1 MESFF
6 VWLRSIREKL
16 FFSFGFFGRVH
27 GSGGLQHAS
36 PGCFW
41 QVLHLVL
48 LESNKKMMKFIAPL
62 ILSLSFSLAH
72 AELKVDV
79 SGIGTTQIPIAI
91 STFRGQDNAPQ
102 KLSTIVSADLERS
115 GQFKPIDPG
124 IPLDENS
131 RPDFNAIRSQNVD
144 SLLTGS
150 VTKLSDGRFDVRYR
164 LWDVIKG
171 QDLGGQSFVIV
182 ARDLR
187 LVSHRIADQI
197 YEKLTGDK
205 GVFSTRVAYVT
216 KQGNKHYL
224 WVADS
229 DGENAQAALT
239 SPEPIISPRW
249 APNGTDLAYV
259 SFESRKPVVYVH
271 DVASGKRRIVAN
283 FKGSNSAP
291 AWSPDGKTLALTLS
305 RDGGSQIFTMDAKGG
320 EPKRISQSSGI
331 DTEPV
336 FTADGSA
343 IYFVSDRGGSPQIY
357 RTPANGG
364 PVQRVTF
371 SGNYNISP
379 ALSPDGR
386 WLAYISRMG
395 GQYKLHLLDLS
406 TDKVYPLTDSTVD
419 ERPSF
424 AANSKLLMY
433 ATQVQ
438 GKEVLM
444 TTTLDGKITTR
455 LAGQANNTREP
466 HWGPFL
472 KP

>member
-1 MESFF
+1 M
-6 VWLRSIREKL
+6 I
-16 FFSFGFFGRVH
+16 
-27 GSGGLQHAS
+27 
-36 PGCFW
+36 
-41 QVLHLVL
+41 
-48 LESNKKMMKFIAPL
+48 KFIAPL
-62 ILSLSFSLAH
+62 LLALSMGSSW
-72 AELKVDV
+72 AELRVDV
-79 SGIGTTQIPIAI
+79 SGVGTTQIPIAI
-91 STFRGQDNAPQ
+91 ASFKGQDAAPQ
-102 KLSTIVSADLERS
+102 KPTSIVFADLERS
-115 GQFKPIDPG
+115 GQFKPMDPA
-124 IPLDENS
+124 LSMDENS
-131 RPDFNAIRSQNVD
+131 RPDFNTLRQKNVD
-144 SLLTGS
+144 ALLAGS
-150 VTKLSDGRFDVRYR
+150 ITKTTDGRFEVRYR

-171 QDLGGQSFVIV
+171 EENGKGQGFVVV
-182 ARDLR
+182 ASDLR

-205 GVFSTRVAYVT
+205 GVFSTRVTYVT
-216 KQGNKHYL
+216 KQANKHLL

-271 DVASGKRRIVAN
+271 DVATGKRRMLAN

-291 AWSPDGKTLALTLS
+291 AWAPDGKSIALTLS
-305 RDGGSQIFTMDAKGG
+305 RDGGSQIFTLDAKGG
-320 EPKRISQSSGI
+320 EPKRITQSSGI

-343 IYFVSDRGGSPQIY
+343 LYFVSDRGGSPQIY
-357 RTPANGG
+357 RTPSNGG

-386 WLAYISRMG
+386 WLAYISRNG
-395 GQYKLHLLDLS
+395 NQYKLQLLDLS
-406 TDKVYPLTDSTVD
+406 TDKVYPLTETSMD

-424 AANSKLLMY
+424 APNSKLIMY

-444 TTTLDGKITTR
+444 TTTLDGKISTR
-455 LAGQANNTREP
+455 LAGQATNTREP

>member
-1 MESFF
+1 MNNFF
-6 VWLRSIREKL
+6 LMLTCTLGLALTNLGAAHSEV
-16 FFSFGFFGRVH
+16 RV
-27 GSGGLQHAS
+27 
-36 PGCFW
+36 
-41 QVLHLVL
+41 
-48 LESNKKMMKFIAPL
+48 E
-62 ILSLSFSLAH
+62 
-72 AELKVDV
+72 V
-79 SGIGTTQIPIAI
+79 SGVGLTQIPIAI
-91 STFRGQDNAPQ
+91 SLFRGQESAPQ
-102 KLSTIVSADLERS
+102 KPAQIVAADLDRS
-115 GQFKPIDPG
+115 GQFKTFDPNVL
-124 IPLDENS
+124 LDETS
-131 RPDFNAIRSQNVD
+131 RPDFNIMREKNVD
-144 SLLTGS
+144 ALVTGS
-150 VTKLSDGRFDVRYR
+150 IQKTADGRFDVRYR

-171 QDLGGQSFVIV
+171 QDLGGQSFLVV
-182 ARDLR
+182 SSDLR
-187 LVSHRIADQI
+187 LVSHRISDQI

-205 GVFSTRVAYVT
+205 GVFSTRIAYVT
-216 KQGNKHYL
+216 KQANRHML
-224 WVADS
+224 WVADA

-271 DVASGKRRIVAN
+271 DVATGKRRIVAN

-291 AWSPDGKTLALTLS
+291 AWSPDGQTLAVTLS
-305 RDGGSQIFTMDAKGG
+305 RDGGSQIFTLSAKGG
-320 EPKRISQSSGI
+320 EPKRLTQSSGI

-336 FTADGSA
+336 FTHDGSA

-386 WLAYISRMG
+386 WLAYIARNGS
-395 GQYKLHLLDLS
+395 QFKLQLMELA
-406 TDKVYPLTDSTVD
+406 TDKVYALTDSTLD

-433 ATQVQ
+433 ASQFQ
-438 GKEVLM
+438 GRESLM
-444 TTTLDGKITTR
+444 TTTLDGKIGVK
-455 LAGQANNTREP
+455 LNVNTNQIREP

>member
-1 MESFF
+1 M
-6 VWLRSIREKL
+6 I
-16 FFSFGFFGRVH
+16 
-27 GSGGLQHAS
+27 
-36 PGCFW
+36 
-41 QVLHLVL
+41 
-48 LESNKKMMKFIAPL
+48 KFIAPL
-62 ILSLSFSLAH
+62 FFTLAMH
-72 AELKVDV
+72 TAWAELRVDV
-79 SGIGTTQIPIAI
+79 SGVGTTQIPIAI
-91 STFRGQDNAPQ
+91 ANFKGQDAAPQ
-102 KLSTIVSADLERS
+102 KPGSIVFADLERS
-115 GQFKPIDPG
+115 GQIKPMDPG
-124 IPLDENS
+124 MSLDENS
-131 RPDFNAIRSQNVD
+131 RPDFNTIRQKNVD
-144 SLLTGS
+144 ALLTGS
-150 VTKLSDGRFDVRYR
+150 ITKSADGRFEVRYR
-164 LWDVIKG
+164 LWDVVKS
-171 QDLGGQSFVIV
+171 QDLGGQSFVVV
-182 ARDLR
+182 ASDLR

-205 GVFSTRVAYVT
+205 GVFSTRVTYVT
-216 KQGNKHYL
+216 KQANKHFL

-271 DVASGKRRIVAN
+271 DVATGKRRMLAN

-291 AWSPDGKTLALTLS
+291 AWAPDGKSIALTLS

-320 EPKRISQSSGI
+320 EPKRITQSSGI

-336 FTADGSA
+336 YAADASA
-343 IYFVSDRGGSPQIY
+343 VYFVSDRGGSPQIY
-357 RTPANGG
+357 RTPAAGG

-386 WLAYISRMG
+386 WLAYISRSG
-395 GQYKLHLLDLS
+395 NQYKLQLLDLTS
-406 TDKVYPLTDSTVD
+406 DKVYALTESTMD

-424 AANSKLLMY
+424 APNSKLIMY
-433 ATQVQ
+433 ATQIQ

-444 TTTLDGKITTR
+444 TTTLDGKISTR
-455 LAGQANNTREP
+455 LAVQATNTREP

>member
-1 MESFF
+1 MNNFF
-6 VWLRSIREKL
+6 LMLTCTLGLALTNLGAAHSEV
-16 FFSFGFFGRVH
+16 RV
-27 GSGGLQHAS
+27 
-36 PGCFW
+36 
-41 QVLHLVL
+41 
-48 LESNKKMMKFIAPL
+48 E
-62 ILSLSFSLAH
+62 
-72 AELKVDV
+72 V
-79 SGIGTTQIPIAI
+79 SGVGLTQIPIAI
-91 STFRGQDNAPQ
+91 SLFRGQESAPQ
-102 KLSTIVSADLERS
+102 KPAQIVAADLDRS
-115 GQFKPIDPG
+115 GQFKTFDPNVL
-124 IPLDENS
+124 LDETS
-131 RPDFNAIRSQNVD
+131 RPDFNIMREKNVD
-144 SLLTGS
+144 ALVTGS
-150 VTKLSDGRFDVRYR
+150 IQKTADGRFDVRYR

-171 QDLGGQSFVIV
+171 QDLGGQSFLVV
-182 ARDLR
+182 SSDLR
-187 LVSHRIADQI
+187 LVSHRISDQI

-205 GVFSTRVAYVT
+205 GVFSTRIAYVT
-216 KQGNKHYL
+216 KQANRHML
-224 WVADS
+224 WVADA

-271 DVASGKRRIVAN
+271 DVATGKRRIVAN

-291 AWSPDGKTLALTLS
+291 AWSPDGQTLAVTLS
-305 RDGGSQIFTMDAKGG
+305 RDGGSQIFTLSAKGG
-320 EPKRISQSSGI
+320 EPKRLTQSSGI

-336 FTADGSA
+336 FTHDGSA

-357 RTPANGG
+357 RTPATGG

-386 WLAYISRMG
+386 WLAYIARNGS
-395 GQYKLHLLDLS
+395 QFKLQLMELA
-406 TDKVYPLTDSTVD
+406 TDKVYALTDSTLD

-433 ATQVQ
+433 ASQFQ
-438 GKEVLM
+438 GRESLM
-444 TTTLDGKITTR
+444 TTTLDGKIGVK
-455 LAGQANNTREP
+455 LNVNTNQIREP